1 MKNKKN
7 LYLDPVK
14 RRQFLRNSASS
25 MAGAWLSSWPWQ
37 KLAAQQ
43 DLNANTDDWDTGIVQ
58 HLLPAVNES
67 KMLIKAS
74 FTTALNESP
83 LLKIQTNGSQ
93 RSIQGFMNDT
103 QGEFWQ
109 FYADEL
115 QSDTEYE
122 LTIQDTNGNSLCE
135 SWPLKTFP
143 SSQQNPERVRVLF
156 YTCAGGPEGEYL
168 GVGDRRGNLPI
179 AIRQR
184 LLKRGLSFAPQA
196 AVANGD
202 HIYWD
207 LHTWQGDR
215 AGELSPAGQESDF
228 DFSSR
233 VMGGSNELAMKLAAG
248 PQIAPLYGTA
258 FRSTPVFFLQDDH
271 DHWENDSP
279 LTYPVPWF
287 QLQLARTTQQLYYP
301 EFLPDINRSAG
312 LPYSTTSARGELSES
327 FGTLRYGQLLEVLL
341 YDVRRTLNVGEL
353 NALFL
358 DSNVENW
365 LADRTASRD
374 TRHLVHVPS
383 NPPGWTAGKWGE
395 WYPDVLHPE
404 TGLLTTQIPKPYW
417 REGWLNQHD
426 RIMNSLAEM
435 KHRNP
440 LVIAGDLHATG
451 VGTMH
456 GSGNLD
462 FSDNPITNILC
473 GPVSTSVRGFPSVVR
488 GVAPA
493 PSQYLNFQEQ
503 VTPFEEHGFTI
514 VDFEQDRIVA
524 QLFKWDVNSQPVEAI
539 DSLESYYTVELERP

>member
-1 MKNKKN
+1 MA
-7 LYLDPVK
+7 VK
-14 RRQFLRNSASS
+14 LA
-25 MAGAWLSSWPWQ
+25 WQ

-115 QSDTEYE
+115 QPDTEYE

-156 YTCAGGPEGEYL
+156 YTCAGGPEGEYF

-233 VMGGSNELAMKLAAG
+233 VMGEA
-248 PQIAPLYGTA
+248 T
-258 FRSTPVFFLQDDH
+258 
-271 DHWENDSP
+271 
-279 LTYPVPWF
+279 
-287 QLQLARTTQQLYYP
+287 
-301 EFLPDINRSAG
+301 
-312 LPYSTTSARGELSES
+312 
-327 FGTLRYGQLLEVLL
+327 
-341 YDVRRTLNVGEL
+341 
-353 NALFL
+353 
-358 DSNVENW
+358 NW
-365 LADRTASRD
+365 R
-374 TRHLVHVPS
+374 
-383 NPPGWTAGKWGE
+383 
-395 WYPDVLHPE
+395 
-404 TGLLTTQIPKPYW
+404 
-417 REGWLNQHD
+417 
-426 RIMNSLAEM
+426 
-435 KHRNP
+435 
-440 LVIAGDLHATG
+440 
-451 VGTMH
+451 
-456 GSGNLD
+456 
-462 FSDNPITNILC
+462 
-473 GPVSTSVRGFPSVVR
+473 
-488 GVAPA
+488 
-493 PSQYLNFQEQ
+493 
-503 VTPFEEHGFTI
+503 
-514 VDFEQDRIVA
+514 
-524 QLFKWDVNSQPVEAI
+524 
-539 DSLESYYTVELERP
+539 